1 MQPGRHWQQGDTAV
15 KVRSYTIIATIQQ
28 QQLISGDQVDIGA
41 TERLIWSLH
50 RTYKSP
56 VFELVQK
63 RVLVKERQGSSEH
76 WTELIHVAGRLM
88 TYKQAIDVSF
98 RVRTFWPELF
108 QDFKITMVPSGPS
121 ASQVLNRKVM
131 TAREIIN
138 KTTSIESKLKE
149 LYAAVEST
157 ERLLSIRL
165 DDEIKEEWSKKLKS
179 HISLHAEINLLQYLE
194 RTEGGTD
201 DSRFFQ
207 GIKFIGTSKPP
218 CKLCSYFFQDYA
230 PGIKIRATH
239 GNTYMWLMPT
249 LTPQQSSPRRGRD
262 TLDVAR
268 RIRVRL
274 MDEDVL
280 QALRGGQI
288 DGRPHDS
295 SNYSTRQGLRS
306 QDRWEAM
313 SARTDTS
320 TATRDAELD
329 ETETVGLPYH
339 EEESIRNPIGLSY
352 IRAQA
357 AVDDISRD
365 ISSLSLHSEHRGEQR
380 LRPTR
385 KGQPRGTVR
394 KPRPSAAEIES
405 EDDDGGGTLLFQGR
419 LSLRV
424 GTRRHV
430 PKDGELG

>member
-1 MQPGRHWQQGDTAV
+1 M
-15 KVRSYTIIATIQQ
+15 
-28 QQLISGDQVDIGA
+28 
-41 TERLIWSLH
+41 
-50 RTYKSP
+50 
-56 VFELVQK
+56 
-63 RVLVKERQGSSEH
+63 KERQGSSEH

-98 RVRTFWPELF
+98 RVRAFWPELF

-131 TAREIIN
+131 TAKEILN
-138 KTTSIESKLKE
+138 KTTSDESKLKE
-149 LYAAVEST
+149 LYAAVERT
-157 ERLLSIRL
+157 ERLLSIKL
-165 DDEIKEEWSKKLKS
+165 DDEIKGGWSKKH

-218 CKLCSYFFQDYA
+218 CKLCFYFFQDYA
-230 PGIKIRATH
+230 PGIRIRATH
-239 GNTYMWLMPT
+239 GNTYLWLMPT
-249 LTPQQSSPRRGRD
+249 LTPHQSNPRKGRD

-268 RIRVRL
+268 RIRARL

-280 QALRGGQI
+280 PALQGGQI

-313 SARTDTS
+313 SARTHAS

-329 ETETVGLPYH
+329 ETESVGLPYH
-339 EEESIRNPIGLSY
+339 EEDFIRSPIVLSD
-352 IRAQA
+352 IQAQA

-365 ISSLSLHSEHRGEQR
+365 ISSLSLHSERQGEQR
-380 LRPTR
+380 LRPAT
-385 KGQPRGTVR
+385 KDQSRGTVR
-394 KPRPSAAEIES
+394 KLRPSAAEIES
-405 EDDDGGGTLLFQGR
+405 EDDDGGGTLLFRGR
-419 LSLRV
+419 LSLSVRTHRQHLK
-424 GTRRHV
+424 GR
-430 PKDGELG
+430 